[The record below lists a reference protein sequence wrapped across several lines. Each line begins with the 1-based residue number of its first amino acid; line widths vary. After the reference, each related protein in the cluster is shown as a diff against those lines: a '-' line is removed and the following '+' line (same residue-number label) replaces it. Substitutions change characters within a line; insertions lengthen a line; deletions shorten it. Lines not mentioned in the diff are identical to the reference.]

1 LFHTQILE
9 LSFQE
14 FKTNPLLGYS
24 MPFDFVILNLIQWL
38 SAFLMLG
45 LAFYSLKFRSLPPA
59 RALLGFFILCGVWA
73 FFAAVIPHVDDFG
86 SKILLNRM
94 KMLSPTLL
102 PFSIVVIAHT
112 LHGGSPWP
120 KWIWALFSA
129 TPLIGIALIVSP
141 LHEHFIGNY
150 RLLHDRGV
158 DLLAFSNGTW
168 FVIHNIQARIV
179 TVISICLILTA
190 KRNLNPYHRLKTW
203 LINLAI
209 FAPFLIDS
217 LAVIYYENLRFLQ
230 LTPALL
236 AASAFMM
243 AFAIFRRNILD
254 VIPFARS
261 QILDHTPDLYFVFD
275 FKRRLVDFNVPAQ
288 TVFGLP
294 PGIMGASWDQVF
306 GREPGLLD
314 RIQSENPSEL
324 HWQKEDEFY
333 DIIQRPLQDG
343 IVGRTGFLII
353 FKNVSLQKK
362 VELELKEINQMK
374 TRLLAVMGHD
384 LQGSLSGLA
393 LTAENLAGKIES
405 YHPQDL
411 SALLETMHFSAR
423 SCVGLIDQLLI
434 WSKSELG
441 VLRISQ
447 RNFEVETLVE
457 ETLAF
462 LQPAIVDKNIQV
474 SLASKARQSI
484 ASDFNL
490 VQTVIRNLL
499 ANSIKF
505 TPENGKIEI
514 RIEDQK
520 ESLQISVL
528 DSGHG
533 IAPELEAKIFD
544 LHKENHTGI
553 GLYLCAEFIK
563 RLGGKIWSESS
574 QGRGG
579 IFHFTIP
586 KAANSPD

>member
-1 LFHTQILE
+1 
-9 LSFQE
+9 
-14 FKTNPLLGYS
+14 
-24 MPFDFVILNLIQWL
+24 MPIDFVILNLIQWL
-38 SAFLMLG
+38 SAVLMLG
-45 LAFYSLKFRSLPPA
+45 LAFYSLKFRTQPPA
-59 RALLGFFILCGVWA
+59 GALLGFFILCGVWA
-73 FFAAVIPHVDDFG
+73 FFAALIPHVDDLG
-86 SKILLNRM
+86 SRILLNRM
-94 KMLSPTLL
+94 KLLSPTLL
-102 PFSIVVIAHT
+102 PFCILSIAHT

-120 KWIWALFSA
+120 KWVWAIFSV
-129 TPLIGIALIVSP
+129 TPLVGLGLIVSP
-141 LHEHFIGNY
+141 LHEQFIGNY
-150 RLLHDRGV
+150 RLISYRGV
-158 DLLAFSNGTW
+158 DLLAFSNGPW

-179 TVISICLILTA
+179 TLVSVGLILTA

-217 LAVIYYENLRFLQ
+217 IAVIYYENLRFLQ

-243 AFAIFRRNILD
+243 AYAIFRRNILD

-261 QILDHTPDLYFVFD
+261 QILEHTPDLYFVFD

-294 PGIMGASWDQVF
+294 PGIMGSTWDHVF
-306 GREPGLLD
+306 GREPGLLE
-314 RIQSENPSEL
+314 RMRSENPSEL
-324 HWQKEDEFY
+324 HWLKEGEFY
-333 DIIQRPLQDG
+333 EIIQRTLRDG
-343 IVGRTGFLII
+343 LVGRTGFLVI

-374 TRLLAVMGHD
+374 TKLLAVMGHD

-393 LTAENLAGKIES
+393 LTTENLAGKIDS
-405 YHPQDL
+405 YHPEDL
-411 SALLETMHFSAR
+411 SALLEMMHFSAR

-441 VLRISQ
+441 VLQIAPED
-447 RNFEVETLVE
+447 FEIEALVK

-462 LQPAIVDKNIQV
+462 LQPAIVDKNIKV
-474 SLASKARQSI
+474 SMASTAKQSI

-505 TPENGKIEI
+505 TPENGSIEI

-520 ESLQISVL
+520 EALQISVL

-533 IAPELEAKIFD
+533 MAPELEEKIFD
-544 LHKENHTGI
+544 LKKENHSGI

-563 RLGGKIWSESS
+563 RLGGRIWSESS

-586 KAANSPD
+586 KTVNSPD